1 MISTNQ
7 HLTSSTTNSFIGMN
21 EAITLKKLIT
31 NQSIK
36 IENLDVYI
44 EDQHILKDINLTIP
58 EKSITC
64 IIGPSGCGKSTFLKT
79 LNRMHDESPE
89 VKISGKVFVDD
100 ENIYG
105 PHVNVIDT
113 RKKMGLLAQRPCPLP
128 MSIFENVAYG
138 PRIHGIKRRKAVNQT
153 VIQYLQYVGLWDE
166 VRDRIRTSATRLSI
180 GQQQRLCLARGLAIE
195 PEYILGD
202 EATSALDPLS
212 TKKIEELF
220 VKLKEK
226 YTIILVT
233 HTLRQAKRIA
243 DHIIFMYMGKII
255 EAGPT
260 EEFFNNPKKHLTK
273 KKKIKKQ
280 KLRNLLSGHSIE
292 DQIMKLQS
300 LFPDKIIFTTSLGI
314 EDQIITHKI
323 FKNNLKIKIATLD
336 TGRLFP
342 QTYEV
347 LSNTIIRYNK
357 TIDVCFPE
365 YEAVEKMMTEK
376 GPFSFYKSVENRKE
390 CCKLRKVVLLNRA
403 LAGMKCWISGI
414 RADQSDDRNQM
425 DWLEYDEVKKLFKFY
440 PLFNWSFNEVKNF
453 IKENNVPYN
462 SLHDKGYVSIGCEPC
477 TRAVKPGE
485 NFRSGRWWWEN
496 DGPKECGL
504 HIK

>member
-1 MISTNQ
+1 MISIN
-7 HLTSSTTNSFIGMN
+7 HNLANNLTTSFLNMN
-21 EAITLKKLIT
+21 EGVVLKKLIAS
-31 NQSIK
+31 QSMR
-36 IENLDVYI
+36 IENLNVYI

-89 VKISGKVFVDD
+89 VKISGKIFVDD

-105 PHVNVIDT
+105 PDINVIDT

-128 MSIFENVAYG
+128 MSIFDNVAYG
-138 PRIHGIKRRKAVNQT
+138 PRIHGIKKRKAINQT

-233 HTLRQAKRIA
+233 HTLRQARRIA
-243 DHIIFMYMGKII
+243 DNIIFMYLGKII

-260 EEFFNNPKKHLTK
+260 EEFFNNPKKQLT
-273 KKKIKKQ
+273 
-280 KLRNLLSGHSIE
+280 RDYLSGS
-292 DQIMKLQS
+292 
-300 LFPDKIIFTTSLGI
+300 
-314 EDQIITHKI
+314 
-323 FKNNLKIKIATLD
+323 
-336 TGRLFP
+336 
-342 QTYEV
+342 
-347 LSNTIIRYNK
+347 
-357 TIDVCFPE
+357 
-365 YEAVEKMMTEK
+365 
-376 GPFSFYKSVENRKE
+376 FS
-390 CCKLRKVVLLNRA
+390 
-403 LAGMKCWISGI
+403 
-414 RADQSDDRNQM
+414 
-425 DWLEYDEVKKLFKFY
+425 
-440 PLFNWSFNEVKNF
+440 
-453 IKENNVPYN
+453 
-462 SLHDKGYVSIGCEPC
+462 
-477 TRAVKPGE
+477 
-485 NFRSGRWWWEN
+485 
-496 DGPKECGL
+496 
-504 HIK
+504 